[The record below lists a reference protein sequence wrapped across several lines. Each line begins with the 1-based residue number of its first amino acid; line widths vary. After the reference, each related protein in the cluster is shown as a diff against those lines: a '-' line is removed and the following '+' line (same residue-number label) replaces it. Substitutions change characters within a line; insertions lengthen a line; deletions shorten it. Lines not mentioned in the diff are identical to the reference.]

1 VALMYLGQIIELA
14 PRDGF
19 FGGISSSGPA
29 HPYGEALLSAVPT
42 VADSRGRERIV
53 LSGDPP
59 DPANPPGGCLFHTRC
74 RDVVDR
80 CRKVAPELREIAPG
94 RTVRCHFPKGF
105 Q

>member
-1 VALMYLGQIIELA
+1 MRILVLTNHYPPHGYGGYEL
-14 PRDGF
+14 
-19 FGGISSSGPA
+19 
-29 HPYGEALLSAVPT
+29 
-42 VADSRGRERIV
+42 
-53 LSGDPP
+53 
-59 DPANPPGGCLFHTRC
+59 CC